1 MSKIVVLGG
10 AGAQG
15 LFAIE
20 ALLQR
25 DVFDEIIVAS
35 RNVERTKQILNE
47 KFDSPKLK
55 AERVDVLDKDSLAN
69 LIKDA
74 DVVAN
79 CTGPYY
85 LLAEPIIDTVIEA
98 GKDYVDFC
106 DDIAAHEKIFTP
118 EREKQA
124 KEKGLRIIVGLGS
137 SPGTLPL
144 TVVYASALMDE
155 IDDVTFYLA
164 ISDREPEG
172 PAVLHHTMENFIGD
186 IPVIKDG
193 KRTVEKDFEGEV
205 YYDFGEP
212 FGVLPVSSIGH
223 PETFSLPRVLP
234 NIKNISIKL
243 GLYPIEIQRTLKTL
257 TLTGLTSTEPIEV
270 KGQTVVPRDVTLTL
284 LNQITPRTELF
295 ENEHPEP
302 LSSSA
307 IEIRGKKDGNEILF
321 KTLGYGNM
329 GPATGYPL
337 AVGAEML
344 AQGKIEK
351 TGLMVPEECIDPIPF
366 IAEVGQRVHE
376 SGYETTSDTKIVTH
390 IK

>member
-15 LFAIE
+15 LFSIE

-25 DVFDEIIVAS
+25 DVFDEIVVAS
-35 RNVERTKQILNE
+35 RNVERTKQILDE
-47 KFDSPKLK
+47 KFNSPKLK
-55 AERVDVLDKDSLAN
+55 AEKVDVLDRESLTD

-85 LLAEPIIDTVIEA
+85 ALAESIIDTVIDA

-118 EREKQA
+118 EREKRA
-124 KEKGLRIIVGLGS
+124 KEKGVRIVVGLGS

-155 IDDVTFYLA
+155 IDDVVFYLA

-172 PAVLHHTMENFIGD
+172 PAVLDHTMENFVGD
-186 IPVIKDG
+186 IPVVKDG
-193 KRTVEKDFEGEV
+193 KRTVERDFEGEV

-223 PETFSLPRVLP
+223 PETFSLLRVLP

-257 TLTGLTSTEPIEV
+257 TLTSLTSTEPIEV
-270 KGQTVVPRDVTLTL
+270 KGQTIVPRDVTLTL
-284 LNQITPRTELF
+284 LSEITPRTELF

-307 IEIRGKKDGNEILF
+307 IEIRGKKDGNEVLF

-337 AVGAEML
+337 AVGAEIL
-344 AQGKIEK
+344 VQGKIEK
-351 TGLMVPEECIDPIPF
+351 VGLMVPEECIDPLPF
-366 IAEVGQRVHE
+366 IAEVGNRVHE
-376 SGYETTSDTKIVTH
+376 AGHETTSDTKIITYV
-390 IK
+390 K

>member
-1 MSKIVVLGG
+1 MSRIVVLGG

-15 LFAIE
+15 LFSIE

-25 DVFDEIIVAS
+25 DVFDEIVVAS
-35 RNVERTKQILNE
+35 RNIEHTQHILDKN
-47 KFDSPKLK
+47 FNSPKLK
-55 AERVDVLDKDSLAN
+55 VAQVDVLNKNSLMN

-85 LLAEPIIDTVIEA
+85 TLGESIIDTVIEA

-124 KEKGLRIIVGLGS
+124 KKNGIRIIIGLGS
-137 SPGTLPL
+137 SPGTMPL
-144 TVVYASALMDE
+144 TVVYASALMDVV
-155 IDDVTFYLA
+155 DDVTFYLA

-172 PAVLHHTMENFIGD
+172 PAVMQHTMENFMGD
-186 IPVIKDG
+186 IPVVKDG
-193 KRTVEKDFEGEV
+193 KRAVERDFEGEV

-212 FGVLPVSSIGH
+212 FGIVPVSSIGH

-234 NIKNISIKL
+234 DIKNIAIKL
-243 GLYPIEIQRTLKTL
+243 ALYPTEVQRTLKVL
-257 TLTGLTSTEPIEV
+257 TKTGLTSTKPIEV
-270 KGQTVVPRDVTLTL
+270 KGQTVVPREITLAL
-284 LNQITPRTELF
+284 LEKITPRTKLF

-307 IEIRGKKDGNEILF
+307 IEIRGKKDGNEVLF
-321 KTLGYGNM
+321 KTLGFGNM

-337 AVGAEML
+337 AIGAEML

-351 TGLMVPEECIDPIPF
+351 VGLMVPEECIDPLPF
-366 IAEVGQRVHE
+366 LTEVGQRVQE
-376 SGYETTSDTKIVTH
+376 AGYETVSNTEIITYVK
-390 IK
+390 

>member
-15 LFAIE
+15 LFSIE

-25 DVFDEIIVAS
+25 NVFDEIVVAS
-35 RNVERTKQILNE
+35 RNVERTEKILKE

-55 AERVDVLDKDSLAN
+55 AEKVDVLDKDSLTN

-85 LLAEPIIDTVIEA
+85 VLAEPIIDTVIEA

-118 EREKQA
+118 KREKKA
-124 KEKGLRIIVGLGS
+124 AEKGLRIIVGLGS

-144 TVVYASALMDE
+144 TVVYASELMDE
-155 IDDVTFYLA
+155 IDDVVFYLA

-193 KRTVEKDFEGEV
+193 KRTTERDFEGEV

-212 FGVLPVSSIGH
+212 FGILPVSSIGH

-234 NIKNISIKL
+234 NIQNISIKL

-257 TLTGLTSTEPIEV
+257 TLTGLTSAEPIEV
-270 KGQTVVPRDVTLTL
+270 NGQTVVPRDVTLTL
-284 LNQITPRTELF
+284 LDEVSPRTELF

-307 IEIRGKKDGNEILF
+307 IEIRGKKDGHEVLF
-321 KTLGYGNM
+321 KTIGYGNM

-337 AVGAEML
+337 AIGAEML
-344 AQGKIEK
+344 AQGQVEK
-351 TGLMVPEECIDPIPF
+351 VGLMVPEECIDPLPF
-366 IAEVGQRVHE
+366 IAEVGKRVHE
-376 SGYETTSDTKIVTH
+376 AGYETTSDTKAVTH
-390 IK
+390 L

>member
-15 LFAIE
+15 LFSIE

-25 DVFDEIIVAS
+25 DVFDEIVVAS
-35 RNVERTKQILNE
+35 RNLERTQEVLNE
-47 KFDSPKLK
+47 KFNSSKLK
-55 AERVDVLDKDSLAN
+55 AAQVDVLNKDSLMN

-85 LLAEPIIDTVIEA
+85 TLAEPIIDTVIEA

-118 EREKQA
+118 EREKLA
-124 KEKGLRIIVGLGS
+124 KEKGIRLIVGLGS

-144 TVVYASALMDE
+144 TVLYASTLMDE
-155 IDDVTFYLA
+155 VDDVTFYLA

-172 PAVLHHTMENFIGD
+172 PAVLHHTMENFIGGV
-186 IPVIKDG
+186 PVIKDG
-193 KRTVEKDFEGEV
+193 KRAVERDFEGEV

-212 FGVLPVSSIGH
+212 FGVLPISSIGH

-234 NIKNISIKL
+234 NIKNLSIKL
-243 GLYPIEIQRTLKTL
+243 GLYPIEIQRTLKIL
-257 TLTGLTSTEPIEV
+257 TKTGLTSTEPIEV
-270 KGQTVVPRDVTLTL
+270 NGQTIIPRDVTLTSL
-284 LNQITPRTELF
+284 EKITPRTELF

-351 TGLMVPEECIDPIPF
+351 IGLMVPEECIDPLPF
-366 IAEVGQRVHE
+366 IAEVGKRVHE
-376 SGYETTSDTKIVTH
+376 AEYETTSNTEIITYVK
-390 IK
+390 